1 LGDGS
6 LRDLPRGV
14 DQYLEQR
21 VDALLSNKSQSTNKG
36 TSSAAEQRQLKKDV
50 ARLEKQLVKIDEQ
63 ISALLEE
70 QSSAAF
76 NAERLMEIT
85 SKLEELR
92 LDKNTKE
99 EEWLHATTAL
109 DN

>member
-1 LGDGS
+1 
-6 LRDLPRGV
+6 
-14 DQYLEQR
+14 
-21 VDALLSNKSQSTNKG
+21 
-36 TSSAAEQRQLKKDV
+36 
-50 ARLEKQLVKIDEQ
+50 LVKIDEQ